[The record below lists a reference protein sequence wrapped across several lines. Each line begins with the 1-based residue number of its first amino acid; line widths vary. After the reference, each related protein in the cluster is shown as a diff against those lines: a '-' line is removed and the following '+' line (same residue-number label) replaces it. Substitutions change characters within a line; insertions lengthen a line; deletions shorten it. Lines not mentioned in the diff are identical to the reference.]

1 MDLRSIGVAN
11 ASIIVDRSAPVPGNV
26 YDGETAGQD
35 LMYTKDQDKVIKKS
49 HWILFKNFMHTV
61 KVKDFFDLYVF
72 LSISLTS
79 HLTFEQCQPY
89 TTWRIHCLL
98 TKVKGIYYLS
108 CSFFYRDIFTHFY
121 FLYFFYVQICANWEG
136 FSDAE
141 SGIALYIVNV
151 WTSDSG
157 VTTKVVNDTQFS
169 RTTSSACFD
178 LAAGNHLQHGKM
190 YYVTV
195 QAFNSAN
202 KQLNVSATS
211 DGGKFYKT
219 YMKSHGKAFLFFYEV
234 PVVKKNIHNLSEIC
248 TVNASDI

>member
-61 KVKDFFDLYVF
+61 KVKDLFDLYVF

-79 HLTFEQCQPY
+79 RLTFELCQPY

-108 CSFFYRDIFTHFY
+108 CSFFYRDIFHIFICCI
-121 FLYFFYVQICANWEG
+121 FSMFRFVQTG
-136 FSDAE
+136 KDSVMQ
-141 SGIALYIVNV
+141 SQALLSTL
-151 WTSDSG
+151 W
-157 VTTKVVNDTQFS
+157 
-169 RTTSSACFD
+169 
-178 LAAGNHLQHGKM
+178 M
-190 YYVTV
+190 YGHQTV
-195 QAFNSAN
+195 EWLPKLWMILSFPEPQV
-202 KQLNVSATS
+202 LLVST
-211 DGGKFYKT
+211 
-219 YMKSHGKAFLFFYEV
+219 
-234 PVVKKNIHNLSEIC
+234 
-248 TVNASDI
+248 